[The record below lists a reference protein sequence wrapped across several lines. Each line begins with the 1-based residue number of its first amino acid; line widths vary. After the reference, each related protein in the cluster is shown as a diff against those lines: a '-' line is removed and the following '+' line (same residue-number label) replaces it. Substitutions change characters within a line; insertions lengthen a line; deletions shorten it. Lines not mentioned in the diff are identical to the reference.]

1 MIVFFYKELTRKTKF
16 GTGAFNKMLLNAAK
30 CQRHSFYRFFVIK
43 GKPSRGVWGWRGGGG
58 KITPRDPDYG
68 KRDFVL
74 SSDFVPFVHLFGFD
88 VFVLCCKS
96 SYFFPF

>member
-1 MIVFFYKELTRKTKF
+1 M
-16 GTGAFNKMLLNAAK
+16 
-30 CQRHSFYRFFVIK
+30 
-43 GKPSRGVWGWRGGGG
+43 GVEGGGT
-58 KITPRDPDYG
+58 ITPRDPDYG

-88 VFVLCCKS
+88 FFVLCCKS